1 MDALKASA
9 SDGVT
14 DAVGFSV
21 LGVGAGT
28 AKLSLAEHRAIDVDL
43 NAAFAKGLKESGSV
57 GHLAFMSAVG
67 ADVQAKTTGSGAAT
81 SSRW

>member
-28 AKLSLAEHRAIDVDL
+28 AKLSLAEHRAIGP
-43 NAAFAKGLKESGSV
+43 APARGLQLQRDE
-57 GHLAFMSAVG
+57 G
-67 ADVQAKTTGSGAAT
+67 ADFPGGLTGELGA
-81 SSRW
+81 